1 MMYPPKYF
9 VLSSIILVISDM
21 VIGAAQTPDGK
32 VDAYRKSYMRQ
43 YANDYYISVDDQSR
57 CDFEVLFFDLDGNGQ
72 DEALIADSDN
82 RDRSGNGWAA
92 TRKNAATCKIE
103 IHPVVG
109 ESGIDVFAHSWKL
122 YVVSFNGV
130 RDRLYGN
137 DVTVYDI
144 KDFGTRGDTQKIY
157 QDNVLLKMDTNGF
170 LRVTSV
176 KNGFTDLVSNP
187 GFRRLDRA
195 VTEFYKGFD
204 VKFDKRSSAAT
215 DLSLSEPA
223 DFDGFVKNY
232 REETKRRLGIERKV
246 TVYAVLFDANDDGD
260 ADFFMSSDAEREEK
274 DQYKWHL
281 YLVEAGKC
289 AKAGK
294 KIWFNGGKE
303 FNREFVEPVEIAGRN
318 SFYRVQREFGFKPSV
333 VILDST
339 DGNLHSRTALRQV
352 LTQPPTRPA
361 RHLSY
366 EQRRE
371 YYSAL
376 DEWEGKQKAQ
386 LGFIPAYDFEELV
399 LRPEFL
405 RLERLECRSFPED

>member
-1 MMYPPKYF
+1 MKTPKYIAL
-9 VLSSIILVISDM
+9 LSITLVVSDM
-21 VIGAAQTPDGK
+21 VIGASPTAGSDAE
-32 VDAYRKSYMRQ
+32 AYRKNYMLQ
-43 YANDYYISVDDQSR
+43 YVNEHQASAGEEWRYDW
-57 CDFEVLFFDLDGNGQ
+57 EALFFDLDGNGE
-72 DEALIADSDN
+72 DEALIADLAN
-82 RDRSGNGWAA
+82 RDRSGNGWET
-92 TRKNAATCKIE
+92 TRRNADTLKIE
-103 IHPVVG
+103 SHPMIG
-109 ESGIDVFAHSWKL
+109 ESTHAIFSYSWEM
-122 YVVSFNGV
+122 YVVSFIGV

-144 KDFGTRGDTQKIY
+144 KDFGTRNDTQKIY

-170 LRVTSV
+170 LCVTSV

-215 DLSLSEPA
+215 DISLSEPT
-223 DFDGFVKNY
+223 DFDRFVNTY
-232 REETKRRLGIERKV
+232 REETKQRLGIKRKV
-246 TVYAVLFDANDDGD
+246 TVFAVLFDADNEGD
-260 ADFFMSSDAEREEK
+260 ADFYMSSDAEREENG
-274 DQYKWHL
+274 QYKWHM
-281 YLVEAGKC
+281 YLVKDGKYS
-289 AKAGK
+289 KAEK
-294 KIWFNGGKE
+294 KIWFNTGKE
-303 FNREFVEPVEIAGRN
+303 FNREFIEPDEIAGKN

-333 VILDST
+333 VILDCIE
-339 DGNLHSRTALRQV
+339 GNLHSRTALRQV
-352 LTQPPTRPA
+352 LTPPPTRPA

-376 DEWEGKQKAQ
+376 DEWEGTQKAQ